1 MSTIDKNG
9 LDVIKCV
16 SQNYVLVEKSTVED
30 FNTKSQLI
38 VNEAQEALFYKDGQA
53 LDLFGAGR
61 HSLNTENLPLL
72 KRLYGAIFGGKT
84 PFSCEVFFINK
95 VSVLDTVWGTSS
107 PVPLV
112 DPKYDLLIGVRANGQ
127 TGIRVKDSRKFVVRV
142 VGQLPEYTVDSVRR
156 AIKGTIMVAVKEV
169 IASTIIEQGV
179 SILEITTRLSE
190 LSRIMQDKL
199 NTALDDLG
207 LEVVHFTVNTI
218 VAGDEDLTKLRE
230 AKENTLER
238 RTNADLGAYEMG
250 VMSEARAK
258 ARAME
263 GYTYQEERKF
273 DVMQAAAENKGTAG
287 GMIGAGV
294 GLGVGLGVMDE
305 ARRTTAST
313 MGQQGAAPAAPATR
327 SCPHCG
333 HSIPKQAKFCPEC
346 GQQLP
351 PENKFCTECGTQ
363 LAPGSKFC
371 PECGTR
377 V

>member
-38 VNEAQEALFYKDGQA
+38 VNESQEALFYKDGQA

-107 PVPLV
+107 PIPLI
-112 DPKYDLLIGVRANGQ
+112 DPKYDLPIGVRANGQ
-127 TGIRVKDSRKFVVRV
+127 TGLRVKDSRKFVVRV
-142 VGQLPEYTVDSVRR
+142 VGQLPEYTVESVRR
-156 AIKGTIMVAVKEV
+156 AIKGTVMLAVKEV
-169 IASTIIEQGV
+169 IASTIVEQGV

-190 LSRIMQDKL
+190 LSALMQKKL
-199 NTALDDLG
+199 NTSLDDLG

-218 VAGDEDLTKLRE
+218 VAGEDDLAKLRE
-230 AKENTLER
+230 TKETRMER
-238 RTNADLGAYEMG
+238 ITDADMKAYETS

-333 HSIPKQAKFCPEC
+333 QSIPKQAKFCPEC

>member
-72 KRLYGAIFGGKT
+72 KRLYGAIFGSKT

-327 SCPHCG
+327 SCPHCR

>member
-313 MGQQGAAPAAPATR
+313 IEQQGAAPAAPATR